1 MSRAWQKR
9 LVTKNSP
16 SPQEMVKAFDT
27 ALLKGDRSAIVDF
40 LINNGA
46 KVDGYFLKMSP
57 DLDSIISEVK
67 EIEELQ
73 KKQKKK
79 KDINQAQLDKID
91 KKIKDLEAQIKERK
105 IVEEMTDLNKKVQRW
120 MKLLRTV
127 SSKILD
133 DVKWHKIQRHKIQR
147 QNEKDSKL
155 QEPDFSLFNRRFSQV
170 PAL

>member
-1 MSRAWQKR
+1 MSHAWQKR

-16 SPQEMVKAFDT
+16 SPQEMAKAFDT

-57 DLDSIISEVK
+57 DLHSIISEVK
-67 EIEELQ
+67 EMEEL
-73 KKQKKK
+73 QKKK
-79 KDINQAQLDKID
+79 KDINQTQLDEID
-91 KKIKDLEAQIKERK
+91 KKFEAQKDER
-105 IVEEMTDLNKKVQRW
+105 TDLDKKVQTW

-147 QNEKDSKL
+147 QNEKDPKL
-155 QEPDFSLFNRRFSQV
+155 QEPDCSLFNRRFSQV